1 MSKGFSK
8 LFFGDTSIVV
18 DIRNFFRRLREMGC
32 VSTDNVLQDIL

>member
-18 DIRNFFRRLREMGC
+18 DIRNFSDGC
-32 VSTDNVLQDIL
+32 EKWDV